1 MKKILILLIL
11 ASVSLA
17 PVFAQNNSTKKAD
30 KLFDRLEYVKAAEEY
45 LKLAN
50 NGSNDYHV
58 ISRLADAYYNI
69 FNPREAEKW
78 YSKIINQDPD
88 AEIIFRYSQM
98 LKANG
103 KYKESNIWMSKFSE
117 MKAYDTRAIAFR
129 NTPNYIDKI
138 IKKGKRFNV
147 QNLEDVNTPSSDF
160 GAFRYA
166 NALYLTSGRKQK
178 GSQNKKY
185 NNYTSDEEY
194 VLDVFKYDVINDVY
208 LNETPFEA
216 INTKYHEGV
225 IAFSPSGDTMYFA
238 RETYYSK
245 SYYKDSIVKNGST
258 NKQISV
264 INLFRATKCD
274 KKEITWKNNGN
285 CNFKKGWDITAVE
298 FNSAYFSIKNPAI
311 SCDGN
316 TLYFSSDMPGGFGN
330 YDIYKS
336 AINEDGS
343 LSDPINLGQKINTE
357 EQEVFPHMCCDNTL
371 YFSSNGHLGLGGL
384 DVFYS
389 KNIDEKWSN
398 VRNVG
403 IPVNSNSDDF
413 AFKMGEGCTN
423 GFVSSNRS
431 GGLGGDDIY
440 AIKKIKPLCD
450 ILLESIIVDSKTKIP
465 VESALTSVSD
475 DTGIINNSKE
485 TNTNGIVEYI
495 FECEDEIQF
504 MVSKDGYESKM
515 IDIKLLDVDP
525 PVLKIMLDPIEE
537 IIVEEQIILNPIF
550 FEFDKSNITN
560 QAAFELDKL
569 VAVMKKYPNMVV
581 RAESHTDN
589 RGPASYNKLLS
600 ERRAKST
607 AQYIISKGIE
617 DTRISG
623 IGKGEEDPEID
634 CSSGC
639 SKDKHA
645 MNRRSEFIIV
655 SR

>member
-1 MKKILILLIL
+1 MKKILTLLIIT
-11 ASVSLA
+11 SFSLT
-17 PVFAQNNSTKKAD
+17 PILAQNNSTKKAD
-30 KLFDRLEYVKAAEEY
+30 RLFDRLEYVKAAQEY
-45 LKLAN
+45 LKLAEKSPDN
-50 NGSNDYHV
+50 YV

-69 FNPREAEKW
+69 FNTKDAEKW
-78 YSKIINQDPD
+78 YAKIINDDPD
-88 AEIIFRYSQM
+88 AEIIFRYAEM

-103 KYKESNIWMSKFSE
+103 KYKESNVWMSKFSE
-117 MKAYDTRAIAFR
+117 MKPYDTRAIAFR
-129 NTPNYIDKI
+129 NTPNYLDKI

-147 QNLEDVNTPSSDF
+147 QNLKGINTISSDF
-160 GAFRYA
+160 GAFTFD

-208 LNETPFEA
+208 INETPLEA

-245 SYYKDSIVKNGST
+245 SYFKDSIVKNGST
-258 NKQISV
+258 TEQVSV
-264 INLFRATKCD
+264 INLYRATRCT

-285 CNFKKGWDITAVE
+285 CNFNKGWNVTELEI
-298 FNSAYFSIKNPAI
+298 NSAYYSMKNPAL
-311 SCDGN
+311 SCDGKS
-316 TLYFSSDMPGGFGN
+316 LYFSSDMPGGFGN

-336 AINEDGS
+336 EIKDDGS
-343 LSDPINLGQKINTE
+343 LGEPINLGQKINTE

-389 KNIDEKWSN
+389 KNVDGKWSN

-403 IPVNSNSDDF
+403 LPVNSNSDDF
-413 AFKMGEGCTN
+413 AFKMGDDCTN
-423 GFVSSNRS
+423 GFVSSNRA
-431 GGLGGDDIY
+431 GGVGSDDVY
-440 AIKKIKPLCD
+440 AVKKIKPLCD
-450 ILLESIIVDSKTKIP
+450 ILLESIVVDAKTDLPIDA
-465 VESALTSVSD
+465 ALTSVKD
-475 DTGIINNSKE
+475 NTGIINNSKE
-485 TNTNGIVEYI
+485 TSEEGLVDYMI
-495 FECEDEIQF
+495 ECEDEIQLL
-504 MVSKDGYESKM
+504 VSKEGYESKM
-515 IDIKLLDVDP
+515 IDIKLLDIDP
-525 PVLKIMLDPIEE
+525 PLLKIKLDPIEE
-537 IIVEEQIILNPIF
+537 LIVEEKIVLNPIY
-550 FEFDKSNITN
+550 FEFDKANITN

-569 VAVMKKYPNMVV
+569 VSIMKKYPKMII
-581 RAESHTDN
+581 RAESHTDG

-607 AQYIISKGIE
+607 TQYVVSKGINE
-617 DTRISG
+617 NRISG
-623 IGKGEEDPEID
+623 FGMGEEDPEID

-639 SKDKHA
+639 SKDEHA
-645 MNRRSEFIIV
+645 KNRRSEFIIV

>member
-1 MKKILILLIL
+1 MKKILTLLIIT
-11 ASVSLA
+11 SFSLS
-17 PVFAQNNSTKKAD
+17 PILAQNNSTKKAD
-30 KLFDRLEYVKAAEEY
+30 KLFDRLEYVKAAQEY
-45 LKLAN
+45 LKLAEKSPDN
-50 NGSNDYHV
+50 YV

-69 FNPREAEKW
+69 FNTKDAEKW
-78 YSKIINQDPD
+78 YAKIINDDPD
-88 AEIIFRYSQM
+88 AEIIFRYAEM

-117 MKAYDTRAIAFR
+117 MKPYDTRAIAFR
-129 NTPNYIDKI
+129 NTPNYLDKI

-147 QNLEDVNTPSSDF
+147 QNLKDINTISSDF
-160 GAFRYA
+160 GAFTFD

-208 LNETPFEA
+208 INETPLEA

-258 NKQISV
+258 NEQVSV
-264 INLFRATKCD
+264 INLYRATRCT

-285 CNFKKGWDITAVE
+285 CNFNKGWNVTELEI
-298 FNSAYFSIKNPAI
+298 NSAYYSMKNPAL
-311 SCDGN
+311 SCDGKS
-316 TLYFSSDMPGGFGN
+316 LYFSSDMPGGFGN
-330 YDIYKS
+330 YDIFKS
-336 AINEDGS
+336 EIKDDGS
-343 LSDPINLGQKINTE
+343 IGEPINLGQKINTE

-389 KNIDEKWSN
+389 KNVDGKWSN

-403 IPVNSNSDDF
+403 LPVNSNSDDF
-413 AFKMGEGCTN
+413 AFKMGDDCTN
-423 GFVSSNRS
+423 GFVSSNRA
-431 GGLGGDDIY
+431 GGAGSDDVY
-440 AIKKIKPLCD
+440 AVKKIKPLCD
-450 ILLESIIVDSKTKIP
+450 ILLESIVVDAKTDLPIDA
-465 VESALTSVSD
+465 ALTSVKD
-475 DTGIINNSKE
+475 NTGIINNSKE
-485 TNTNGIVEYI
+485 TSEEGLVDYM
-495 FECEDEIQF
+495 FECEDEIQLL
-504 MVSKDGYESKM
+504 VSKEGYESKM
-515 IDIKLLDVDP
+515 IDIKVLDIDP
-525 PVLKIMLDPIEE
+525 PLLKIKLDPIEE
-537 IIVEEQIILNPIF
+537 LIVEEKIVLNPIY
-550 FEFDKSNITN
+550 FEFDKANITN

-569 VAVMKKYPNMVV
+569 VSIMKKYPKMII
-581 RAESHTDN
+581 RAESHTDS

-607 AQYIISKGIE
+607 AQYVISKGIDE
-617 DTRISG
+617 NRISG
-623 IGKGEEDPEID
+623 FGMGEEDPKID

-639 SKDKHA
+639 SKDEYAK
-645 MNRRSEFIIV
+645 NRRSEFIIV

>member
-1 MKKILILLIL
+1 MKKILTLLIIT
-11 ASVSLA
+11 SFSLT
-17 PVFAQNNSTKKAD
+17 PILAQNNSTKKAD
-30 KLFDRLEYVKAAEEY
+30 RLFDRLEYVKAAQEY
-45 LKLAN
+45 LKLAEKSPDN
-50 NGSNDYHV
+50 YV

-69 FNPREAEKW
+69 FNTKDAEKW
-78 YSKIINQDPD
+78 YAKIINDDPD
-88 AEIIFRYSQM
+88 AEIIFRYAEM

-103 KYKESNIWMSKFSE
+103 KYKESNVWMSKFSE
-117 MKAYDTRAIAFR
+117 MKPYDTRAIAFR
-129 NTPNYIDKI
+129 NTPNYLDKI

-147 QNLEDVNTPSSDF
+147 QNLKDINTISSDF
-160 GAFRYA
+160 GAFTFD

-208 LNETPFEA
+208 INETPLEA

-258 NKQISV
+258 SEQVSV
-264 INLFRATKCD
+264 INLYRATRCT

-285 CNFKKGWDITAVE
+285 CNFNKGWNVTELEI
-298 FNSAYFSIKNPAI
+298 NSAYYSMKNPAL
-311 SCDGN
+311 SCDGKS
-316 TLYFSSDMPGGFGN
+316 LYFSSDMPGGFGN

-336 AINEDGS
+336 EIKDDGS
-343 LSDPINLGQKINTE
+343 LGEAINLGQKINTE

-389 KNIDEKWSN
+389 KNVDGKWSN

-403 IPVNSNSDDF
+403 LPVNSNSDDF
-413 AFKMGEGCTN
+413 AFKMGDDCTN
-423 GFVSSNRS
+423 GFVSSNRA
-431 GGLGGDDIY
+431 GGVGSDDVY
-440 AIKKIKPLCD
+440 AVKKIKPLCD
-450 ILLESIIVDSKTKIP
+450 ILLESIVVDAKTDLPIDA
-465 VESALTSVSD
+465 ALTSVKD
-475 DTGIINNSKE
+475 NTGIINNSKE
-485 TNTNGIVEYI
+485 TSEEGLVDYMI
-495 FECEDEIQF
+495 ECEDEIQLL
-504 MVSKDGYESKM
+504 VSKEGYESKM
-515 IDIKLLDVDP
+515 IDIKLLDIDP
-525 PVLKIMLDPIEE
+525 PLLKIKLDPIEE
-537 IIVEEQIILNPIF
+537 LIVEEKIVLNPIY
-550 FEFDKSNITN
+550 FEFDKANITN

-569 VAVMKKYPNMVV
+569 VSIMKKYPKMII
-581 RAESHTDN
+581 RAESHTDG

-607 AQYIISKGIE
+607 TQYVISKGINE
-617 DTRISG
+617 NRISG
-623 IGKGEEDPEID
+623 FGMGEEDPEID

-639 SKDKHA
+639 SKDEHA
-645 MNRRSEFIIV
+645 KNRRSEFIIV

>member
-1 MKKILILLIL
+1 MKKILILLIIT
-11 ASVSLA
+11 SFSLT
-17 PVFAQNNSTKKAD
+17 PIIAQNNSTKKAD
-30 KLFDRLEYVKAAEEY
+30 KLFDRLEYVKAAQEY
-45 LKLAN
+45 LKLAEKSPDN
-50 NGSNDYHV
+50 YV

-69 FNPREAEKW
+69 FNTKDAEKW
-78 YSKIINQDPD
+78 YAKIINEDPD
-88 AEIIFRYSQM
+88 AEVIFRYAEM

-117 MKAYDTRAIAFR
+117 MKPYDTRAIAFR
-129 NTPNYIDKI
+129 NTPNYLDKI

-147 QNLEDVNTPSSDF
+147 QNLKDINTISSDF
-160 GAFRYA
+160 GAFTFD

-208 LNETPFEA
+208 INETPLEA

-225 IAFSPSGDTMYFA
+225 IAFSPLGDTMYFA

-258 NKQISV
+258 TEQVSV
-264 INLFRATKCD
+264 INLYRATRCT

-285 CNFKKGWDITAVE
+285 CNFNKGWNVTELEI
-298 FNSAYFSIKNPAI
+298 NSAYYSMKNPAL
-311 SCDGN
+311 SCDGK

-336 AINEDGS
+336 EIKDDGS
-343 LSDPINLGQKINTE
+343 LGEPINLGQKINTE

-389 KNIDEKWSN
+389 KSVDGKWSN
-398 VRNVG
+398 VRNIG
-403 IPVNSNSDDF
+403 LPVNSNSDDF
-413 AFKMGEGCTN
+413 AFKMGDDCIN

-431 GGLGGDDIY
+431 GGVGSDDIY
-440 AIKKIKPLCD
+440 AVKKIKPLCD
-450 ILLESIIVDSKTKIP
+450 ILLESVVIDAKTELPIDA
-465 VESALTSVSD
+465 ALTSVKD
-475 DTGIINNSKE
+475 NTGIINNSKE
-485 TNTNGIVEYI
+485 TSKEGLVDYM
-495 FECEDEIQF
+495 FECEDEIQLL
-504 MVSKDGYESKM
+504 VSKEGYESKM
-515 IDIKLLDVDP
+515 IDIKLLDIDP
-525 PVLKIMLDPIEE
+525 PLLKIKLDPIEE
-537 IIVEEQIILNPIF
+537 LIVEEKIVLNPIY
-550 FEFDKSNITN
+550 FEFDKANITN

-569 VAVMKKYPNMVV
+569 VSIMKKYPKMII
-581 RAESHTDN
+581 RAESHTDS

-607 AQYIISKGIE
+607 AQYVISKGIDE
-617 DTRISG
+617 NRISG
-623 IGKGEEDPEID
+623 FGMGEEDPEID

-639 SKDKHA
+639 SKDEHA
-645 MNRRSEFIIV
+645 KNRRSEFIIV

>member
-1 MKKILILLIL
+1 MKKILTLLIIT
-11 ASVSLA
+11 SFSLT
-17 PVFAQNNSTKKAD
+17 PILAQNNSTKKAD
-30 KLFDRLEYVKAAEEY
+30 RLFDRLEYVKAAQEY
-45 LKLAN
+45 LKLAEKSPDN
-50 NGSNDYHV
+50 YV

-69 FNPREAEKW
+69 FNTKDAEKW
-78 YSKIINQDPD
+78 YAKIINDDPD
-88 AEIIFRYSQM
+88 AEIIFRYAEM

-103 KYKESNIWMSKFSE
+103 KYKESNVWMSKFSE
-117 MKAYDTRAIAFR
+117 MKPYDTRAIAFR
-129 NTPNYIDKI
+129 NTPNYLDKI

-147 QNLEDVNTPSSDF
+147 QNLKGINTISSDF
-160 GAFRYA
+160 GAFTFD

-208 LNETPFEA
+208 INETPLEA

-245 SYYKDSIVKNGST
+245 SYFKDSIVKNGST
-258 NKQISV
+258 TEQVSV
-264 INLFRATKCD
+264 INLYRATRCT

-285 CNFKKGWDITAVE
+285 CNFNKGWNVTELEI
-298 FNSAYFSIKNPAI
+298 NSAYYSMKNPAL
-311 SCDGN
+311 SCDGKS
-316 TLYFSSDMPGGFGN
+316 LYFSSDMPGGFGN

-336 AINEDGS
+336 EIKDDGS
-343 LSDPINLGQKINTE
+343 LGEPINLGQKINTE

-389 KNIDEKWSN
+389 KNVDGKWSN

-403 IPVNSNSDDF
+403 LPVNSNSDDF
-413 AFKMGEGCTN
+413 AFKMGDDCTN
-423 GFVSSNRS
+423 GFVSSNRA
-431 GGLGGDDIY
+431 GGVGSDDVY
-440 AIKKIKPLCD
+440 AVKKIKPLCD
-450 ILLESIIVDSKTKIP
+450 ILLESIVVDAKTDLPIDA
-465 VESALTSVSD
+465 ALTSVKD
-475 DTGIINNSKE
+475 NTGIINNSKE
-485 TNTNGIVEYI
+485 TSEEGLVDYMI
-495 FECEDEIQF
+495 ECEDEIQLL
-504 MVSKDGYESKM
+504 VSKEGYESKM
-515 IDIKLLDVDP
+515 IDIKLLDIDP
-525 PVLKIMLDPIEE
+525 PLLKIKLDPIEE
-537 IIVEEQIILNPIF
+537 LIVEEKIVLNPIY
-550 FEFDKSNITN
+550 FEFDKANITN

-569 VAVMKKYPNMVV
+569 VSIMKKYPKMII
-581 RAESHTDN
+581 RAESHTDG

-607 AQYIISKGIE
+607 TQYVISKGINE
-617 DTRISG
+617 NRISG
-623 IGKGEEDPEID
+623 FGMGEEDPEID

-639 SKDKHA
+639 SKDEHA
-645 MNRRSEFIIV
+645 KNRRSEFIIV

>member
-1 MKKILILLIL
+1 MKKILTLLIIT
-11 ASVSLA
+11 SFSLT
-17 PVFAQNNSTKKAD
+17 PVLAQNNSTKKAD
-30 KLFDRLEYVKAAEEY
+30 KLFDRLEYVKAAQEY
-45 LKLAN
+45 LKLAEKSPDN
-50 NGSNDYHV
+50 YV

-69 FNPREAEKW
+69 FNTKDAEKW
-78 YSKIINQDPD
+78 YAKIINEDPD
-88 AEIIFRYSQM
+88 AEVIFRYAEM

-117 MKAYDTRAIAFR
+117 MKPYDTRAIAFR
-129 NTPNYIDKI
+129 NTPNYLDKI

-147 QNLEDVNTPSSDF
+147 QNLKDINTISSDF
-160 GAFRYA
+160 GAFTFD

-194 VLDVFKYDVINDVY
+194 VLDVFKYDIINDVY
-208 LNETPFEA
+208 INETPLEA

-225 IAFSPSGDTMYFA
+225 IAFSPLGDTMYFA

-258 NKQISV
+258 TEQVSV
-264 INLFRATKCD
+264 INLYRATRCT

-285 CNFKKGWDITAVE
+285 CNFNKGWNVTELEI
-298 FNSAYFSIKNPAI
+298 NSAYYSMKNPAL
-311 SCDGN
+311 SCDGK

-336 AINEDGS
+336 EIKDDGS
-343 LSDPINLGQKINTE
+343 LGEPINLGQKINTE

-389 KNIDEKWSN
+389 KSVDGKWSN

-403 IPVNSNSDDF
+403 LPVNSNSDDF
-413 AFKMGEGCTN
+413 AFKMGDDCIN

-431 GGLGGDDIY
+431 GGVGSDDIY
-440 AIKKIKPLCD
+440 AVKKIKPLCD
-450 ILLESIIVDSKTKIP
+450 ILLESVVVDAKTELPIDA
-465 VESALTSVSD
+465 ALTSVKD
-475 DTGIINNSKE
+475 NTGIINNSKE
-485 TNTNGIVEYI
+485 TSKEGLVDYM
-495 FECEDEIQF
+495 FECEDEIQLL
-504 MVSKDGYESKM
+504 VSKEGYESKM
-515 IDIKLLDVDP
+515 IDIKLLDIDP
-525 PVLKIMLDPIEE
+525 PLLKIKLDPIEE
-537 IIVEEQIILNPIF
+537 LIVEEKIVLNPIY
-550 FEFDKSNITN
+550 FEFDKANITN

-569 VAVMKKYPNMVV
+569 VSIMKKYPKMII
-581 RAESHTDN
+581 RAESHTDS

-607 AQYIISKGIE
+607 AQYVISKGIDE
-617 DTRISG
+617 NRISG
-623 IGKGEEDPEID
+623 FGMGEEDPEID

-639 SKDKHA
+639 SKDEHA
-645 MNRRSEFIIV
+645 KNRRSEFIIV

>member
-1 MKKILILLIL
+1 MKKTLTILTIALFSFTAIL
-11 ASVSLA
+11 
-17 PVFAQNNSTKKAD
+17 AQNNSTKKAD
-30 KLFDRLEYVKAAEEY
+30 KLFERLEFVKAAEEY
-45 LKLAN
+45 LKLAEKN
-50 NGSNDYHV
+50 PDNYI
-58 ISRLADAYYNI
+58 ISRLADSYYNI
-69 FNPREAEKW
+69 FKTREAEKW
-78 YSKIINQDPD
+78 YSKIINKDPD
-88 AEIIFRYSQM
+88 SEVIFRYAEM

-103 KYKESNIWMSKFSE
+103 KYKESNVWMSKFLE
-117 MKAYDTRAIAFR
+117 MKPYDTRAIAFR

-138 IKKGKRFNV
+138 IERGKRFNV
-147 QNLEDVNTPSSDF
+147 QNLKDINTVSSDF
-160 GAFRYA
+160 GAFTFD

-185 NNYTSDEEY
+185 NNYTSEEEY
-194 VLDVFKYDVINDVY
+194 VLDVFKYDIINDVY
-208 LNETPFEA
+208 INETPLEA

-245 SYYKDSIVKNGST
+245 SFYKDSIVKNGST
-258 NKQISV
+258 KEQVSV
-264 INLFRATKCD
+264 INLYRATRCT

-285 CNFKKGWDITAVE
+285 CNFNKGWNVTELEI
-298 FNSAYFSIKNPAI
+298 NSGYYSMKNPAL
-311 SCDGN
+311 SCDGK

-336 AINEDGS
+336 EIKDDGS
-343 LSDPINLGQKINTE
+343 LGEPINLGQKINTE
-357 EQEVFPHMCCDNTL
+357 EQEVFPHMCCDDTL

-389 KNIDEKWSN
+389 KNIDDKWSN

-403 IPVNSNSDDF
+403 LPVNSNSDDF
-413 AFKMGEGCTN
+413 AFKMGEDCTN

-431 GGLGGDDIY
+431 GGVGSDDIY

-450 ILLESIIVDSKTKIP
+450 ILLESIVVDSKTDMPING
-465 VESALTSVSD
+465 ALTSVKD
-475 DTGIINNSKE
+475 DTGIADSSKE
-485 TNTNGIVEYI
+485 TTSDGLVDYM
-495 FECEDEIQF
+495 FECEDEIQL
-504 MVSKDGYESKM
+504 MVSKEGYESKM
-515 IDIKLLDVDP
+515 IDIKLLEIDP
-525 PVLKIMLDPIEE
+525 PLLKIKLDPIEE
-537 IIVEEQIILNPIF
+537 LIVEEKIILNPIY

-569 VAVMKKYPNMVV
+569 VSIMKKYPEMII

-607 AQYIISKGIE
+607 AQYVISMGIDE
-617 DTRISG
+617 SRISG
-623 IGKGEEDPEID
+623 VGMGEEDPEID
-634 CSSGC
+634 CSTGC
-639 SKDKHA
+639 SKDEYAK
-645 MNRRSEFIIV
+645 NRRSEFIII

>member
-1 MKKILILLIL
+1 MKKILTLLIIT
-11 ASVSLA
+11 SFSLT
-17 PVFAQNNSTKKAD
+17 PILAQNNSTKKAD
-30 KLFDRLEYVKAAEEY
+30 KLFDRLEYVKAAQEY
-45 LKLAN
+45 LKLAEKSPDN
-50 NGSNDYHV
+50 YV

-69 FNPREAEKW
+69 FNTKDAEKW
-78 YSKIINQDPD
+78 YAKIINDDPD
-88 AEIIFRYSQM
+88 AEIIFRYAEM

-103 KYKESNIWMSKFSE
+103 KYKESNVWMSKFSK
-117 MKAYDTRAIAFR
+117 MKPYDTRAIAFR
-129 NTPNYIDKI
+129 NTPNYLDKI

-147 QNLEDVNTPSSDF
+147 QNLKDINTISSDF
-160 GAFRYA
+160 GAFTFD

-208 LNETPFEA
+208 INETPLDA

-245 SYYKDSIVKNGST
+245 SYYKYSIIKNGST
-258 NKQISV
+258 TEQVSV
-264 INLFRATKCD
+264 INLYRATRCT

-285 CNFKKGWDITAVE
+285 CNFNKGWNVTELEI
-298 FNSAYFSIKNPAI
+298 NSAYYSMKNPAL
-311 SCDGN
+311 SCDGKS
-316 TLYFSSDMPGGFGN
+316 LYFSSDMPGGFGN

-336 AINEDGS
+336 KIKDDGS
-343 LSDPINLGQKINTE
+343 LGEPINLGQKINTE

-389 KNIDEKWSN
+389 KNVDGKWSN

-403 IPVNSNSDDF
+403 LPVNSNSDDF
-413 AFKMGEGCTN
+413 AFKMGDDCTN
-423 GFVSSNRS
+423 GFVSSNRA
-431 GGLGGDDIY
+431 GGVGSDDVY
-440 AIKKIKPLCD
+440 AVKKIKPLCD
-450 ILLESIIVDSKTKIP
+450 ILLESIVVDAKTDLPIDA
-465 VESALTSVSD
+465 ALTSVKD
-475 DTGIINNSKE
+475 NTGIINNSKE
-485 TNTNGIVEYI
+485 TSEEGLVDYM
-495 FECEDEIQF
+495 FECEDEIQLL
-504 MVSKDGYESKM
+504 VSKEGYESKM
-515 IDIKLLDVDP
+515 IDIKLLDIDP
-525 PVLKIMLDPIEE
+525 PLLKIKLDPIEE
-537 IIVEEQIILNPIF
+537 LIVEEKIVLNPIY
-550 FEFDKSNITN
+550 FEFDKANITN

-569 VAVMKKYPNMVV
+569 VSVMKKYPKMII
-581 RAESHTDN
+581 RAESHTDS

-607 AQYIISKGIE
+607 AQYVISKGIDE
-617 DTRISG
+617 NRISG
-623 IGKGEEDPEID
+623 FGMGEEDPEID

-639 SKDKHA
+639 SKDEHA
-645 MNRRSEFIIV
+645 KNRRSEFIIV

>member
-1 MKKILILLIL
+1 MKKILTILIIAL
-11 ASVSLA
+11 VSMS
-17 PVFAQNNSTKKAD
+17 PIFAQNNSTKKAD
-30 KLFDRLEYVKAAEEY
+30 KLFDRLEFVKAAEEY
-45 LKLAN
+45 LKLADKSPDN
-50 NGSNDYHV
+50 YIIG
-58 ISRLADAYYNI
+58 RLADSYYNI
-69 FNPREAEKW
+69 FNTREAEKW
-78 YSKIINQDPD
+78 YSKIINDDPN
-88 AEIIFRYSQM
+88 AEIIFRYSEM

-117 MKAYDTRAIAFR
+117 IKPYDTRAIAFR
-129 NTPNYIDKI
+129 NAPNYIDKI

-147 QNLEDVNTPSSDF
+147 QNLKDVNTISSDF
-160 GAFRYA
+160 GAFRYD

-208 LNETPFEA
+208 LNETPLEA

-245 SYYKDSIVKNGST
+245 SYYKDSIIKNGST
-258 NKQISV
+258 REQVSV
-264 INLFRATKCD
+264 INLYRATRCT

-285 CNFKKGWDITAVE
+285 CNFNKGWNVEELE
-298 FNSAYFSIKNPAI
+298 FNSAFFSIKNPAI
-311 SCDGN
+311 SCDGK

-336 AINEDGS
+336 EIKEDGN
-343 LSDPINLGQKINTE
+343 LGDPVNLGQKINTE
-357 EQEVFPHMCCDNTL
+357 EQEVFPHMCCDDTL

-389 KNIDEKWSN
+389 KNVDDKWSN

-413 AFKMGEGCTN
+413 AFKMGEDCTN

-431 GGLGGDDIY
+431 GGVGSDDVY
-440 AIKKIKPLCD
+440 AVKKIKPLCD
-450 ILLESIIVDSKTKIP
+450 ILLESIIVDAKTDAPID
-465 VESALTSVSD
+465 SALTSVAD
-475 DTGIINNSKE
+475 GTGIINNSKE
-485 TNTNGIVEYI
+485 TNSEGIVEYI
-495 FECEDEIQF
+495 FECEDEIQL

-525 PVLKIMLDPIEE
+525 PLLTVKLDPIEE
-537 IIVEEQIILNPIF
+537 LIVEEKIILNPIY

-569 VAVMKKYPNMVV
+569 VAIMKKYPEMVI
-581 RAESHTDN
+581 RAESHTDS
-589 RGPASYNKLLS
+589 RGPASYNKSLS
-600 ERRAKST
+600 DRRAKST
-607 AQYIISKGIE
+607 AQYVISKGINE
-617 DTRISG
+617 ERISG
-623 IGKGEEDPEID
+623 VGMGEEDPEID

-639 SKDKHA
+639 SKDEHA

>member
-1 MKKILILLIL
+1 MKKILTLLIIT
-11 ASVSLA
+11 SFSLT
-17 PVFAQNNSTKKAD
+17 PILAQNNSTKKAD
-30 KLFDRLEYVKAAEEY
+30 KLFDRLEYVKAAQEY
-45 LKLAN
+45 LKLAEKSPDN
-50 NGSNDYHV
+50 YV
-58 ISRLADAYYNI
+58 IGRLADAYYNI
-69 FNPREAEKW
+69 FNTKDAEKW
-78 YSKIINQDPD
+78 YAKIINEDPG
-88 AEIIFRYSQM
+88 AEIIFRYAEM

-117 MKAYDTRAIAFR
+117 MKPYDTRAIAFR
-129 NTPNYIDKI
+129 NTPNYLDKI

-147 QNLEDVNTPSSDF
+147 QNLKDVNTISSDF
-160 GAFRYA
+160 GAFTFD
-166 NALYLTSGRKQK
+166 NALYLTSGRKQT

-208 LNETPFEA
+208 INETPLEA

-258 NKQISV
+258 TKQVSV
-264 INLFRATKCD
+264 INLYRATRCT

-285 CNFKKGWDITAVE
+285 CNFNKGWNVTELEI
-298 FNSAYFSIKNPAI
+298 NSAYYSMKNPAL
-311 SCDGN
+311 SCDGK
-316 TLYFSSDMPGGFGN
+316 TLYFSSDMPSGFGN

-336 AINEDGS
+336 EIKDDGS
-343 LSDPINLGQKINTE
+343 LGEPINLGQKINTE

-389 KNIDEKWSN
+389 KNVDGKWSN

-403 IPVNSNSDDF
+403 LPVNSNSDDF
-413 AFKMGEGCTN
+413 AFKMGDDCTN
-423 GFVSSNRS
+423 GFVSSNRA
-431 GGLGGDDIY
+431 GGVGSDDIY
-440 AIKKIKPLCD
+440 AVKKIKPLCD
-450 ILLESIIVDSKTKIP
+450 ILLESIVVDAKTDLPIDA
-465 VESALTSVSD
+465 ALTSVKD
-475 DTGIINNSKE
+475 NTGIINNSKE
-485 TNTNGIVEYI
+485 TSKEGLVDYM
-495 FECEDEIQF
+495 FECEDEIQLL
-504 MVSKDGYESKM
+504 VSKEGYESKM
-515 IDIKLLDVDP
+515 IDIKLLDIDP
-525 PVLKIMLDPIEE
+525 PLLKIKLDPIEE
-537 IIVEEQIILNPIF
+537 LIVEEKIVLNPIY
-550 FEFDKSNITN
+550 FEFDKANINN

-569 VAVMKKYPNMVV
+569 VSIMKKYPKIII
-581 RAESHTDN
+581 RAESHTDS

-607 AQYIISKGIE
+607 AQYVISKGIDE
-617 DTRISG
+617 NRISG
-623 IGKGEEDPEID
+623 FGMGEEDPEID

-639 SKDKHA
+639 SKDEHA
-645 MNRRSEFIIV
+645 KNRRSEFIIV

>member
-1 MKKILILLIL
+1 MKKILILLIITSFTL
-11 ASVSLA
+11 TSIL
-17 PVFAQNNSTKKAD
+17 AQNNSTKKAD
-30 KLFDRLEYVKAAEEY
+30 KLFDRLEYVKAAQEY
-45 LKLAN
+45 LKLAEKSPDN
-50 NGSNDYHV
+50 YV

-69 FNPREAEKW
+69 FNTKDAEKW
-78 YSKIINQDPD
+78 YAKIINEDPD
-88 AEIIFRYSQM
+88 TEVIFRYAEM

-117 MKAYDTRAIAFR
+117 MKPYDTRAIAFR
-129 NTPNYIDKI
+129 NTPNYLDKI

-147 QNLEDVNTPSSDF
+147 QNLKDINTISSDF
-160 GAFRYA
+160 GAFTFD

-194 VLDVFKYDVINDVY
+194 VLDVFKYDIINDVY
-208 LNETPFEA
+208 INETPLEA

-225 IAFSPSGDTMYFA
+225 IAFSPLGDTMYFA

-258 NKQISV
+258 TEQVSV
-264 INLFRATKCD
+264 INLYRATRCT

-285 CNFKKGWDITAVE
+285 CNFNKGWNVTELEI
-298 FNSAYFSIKNPAI
+298 NSAYYSMKNPAL
-311 SCDGN
+311 SCDGK

-336 AINEDGS
+336 EIKDDGS
-343 LSDPINLGQKINTE
+343 LGEPINLGQKINTE

-389 KNIDEKWSN
+389 KSVDGKWSN

-403 IPVNSNSDDF
+403 LPVNSNSDDF
-413 AFKMGEGCTN
+413 AFKMGDDCIN

-431 GGLGGDDIY
+431 GGVGSDDIY
-440 AIKKIKPLCD
+440 AVKKIKPLCD
-450 ILLESIIVDSKTKIP
+450 ILLESVVIDAKTELPIDA
-465 VESALTSVSD
+465 ALTSVKD
-475 DTGIINNSKE
+475 NTGIINNSKE
-485 TNTNGIVEYI
+485 TSKEGLVDYM
-495 FECEDEIQF
+495 FECEDEIQLL
-504 MVSKDGYESKM
+504 VSKEGYESKM
-515 IDIKLLDVDP
+515 IDIKLLDIDP
-525 PVLKIMLDPIEE
+525 PLLKIKLDPIEE
-537 IIVEEQIILNPIF
+537 LIVEEKIVLNPIY
-550 FEFDKSNITN
+550 FEFDKANITN

-569 VAVMKKYPNMVV
+569 VSIMKKYPKMII
-581 RAESHTDN
+581 RAESHTDS

-607 AQYIISKGIE
+607 AQYVISKGIDE
-617 DTRISG
+617 NRISG
-623 IGKGEEDPEID
+623 FGMGEEDPEID

-639 SKDKHA
+639 SKDEHA
-645 MNRRSEFIIV
+645 KNRRSEFIIV